1 MSHQALQ
8 DRPDMVSY
16 AVWLLYGLIGTG
28 IVRTSITVIRHADVG
43 SPYTLIA
50 TKLAIYIVTVF
61 LIYQISRGK
70 NRARWV
76 LLAFG
81 AIALPLSIIPTFDSF
96 THIPFHSIP
105 GLIQLGLYIVA
116 MVLLFQQNS
125 SAWFSPANHRTRNR
139 EPPALLPENTNRRI
153 QQTGT

>member
-1 MSHQALQ
+1 MSQQALQ
-8 DRPDMVSY
+8 DRPNMVSY

-28 IVRTSITVIRHADVG
+28 IVRTSITVIRHADVR

-61 LIYQISRGK
+61 LIYQISRGE

-96 THIPFHSIP
+96 THIPFHSLL

-116 MVLLFQQNS
+116 MVLLFQQNA
-125 SAWFSPANHRTRNR
+125 SAWFSPGK
-139 EPPALLPENTNRRI
+139 PQDQDP
-153 QQTGT
+153 